1 MTAGTSVAKQMIWK
15 DVQLHRFQIASTI
28 VCGVAALAL
37 LFAKREPFSV
47 VGSVALFIALIYIG
61 CLLPSTNILNE
72 RKKQTLPF
80 MISLPIS
87 TMQYTTAK
95 LASTVGIF
103 MIPWLTF
110 VIAAFWLIGVQSVFP
125 HGAIP
130 MALILLMLPFLGT
143 CIITAMTLVGE
154 AEGWFMTANVL
165 CNSSYGL
172 TWYFLIRTPS
182 LAHDLTGNHAVWN
195 SAVLTFLFSEF
206 AAIVA
211 ILALTYFLQS
221 RKRDFV

>member
-125 HGAIP
+125 HGADITHASVSRNVHHYRHDSGRRGGRLVHDGKC
-130 MALILLMLPFLGT
+130 ALQ
-143 CIITAMTLVGE
+143 
-154 AEGWFMTANVL
+154 
-165 CNSSYGL
+165 
-172 TWYFLIRTPS
+172 YFLWI
-182 LAHDLTGNHAVWN
+182 DLVLSYPNAVARAR
-195 SAVLTFLFSEF
+195 SDG
-206 AAIVA
+206 
-211 ILALTYFLQS
+211 QS
-221 RKRDFV
+221 RGLEFSGTDIPVF